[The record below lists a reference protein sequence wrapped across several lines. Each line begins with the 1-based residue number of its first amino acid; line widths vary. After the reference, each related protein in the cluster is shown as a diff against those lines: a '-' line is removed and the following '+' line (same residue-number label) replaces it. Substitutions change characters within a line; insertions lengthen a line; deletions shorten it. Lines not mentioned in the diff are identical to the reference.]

1 MTDAYQFWR
10 DALAGKEVAIH
21 ADSPQ
26 PGYYKIRKERG
37 GPFHPVAIW
46 EKDGEL
52 IARVGA
58 ERSDPLR
65 IWTHV
70 AKYPIAQDVAK
81 EAFAT
86 GKFPGDIEEPS
97 VGHNSGDLSL
107 LDQLRDYISTA
118 SAWLK
123 GREIKSQVEADQC
136 QNYRTE
142 VLRLKGLV
150 DKERDAK
157 VRPHLDAQ
165 RAIQGEYKPILDD
178 ADALNKLLRAAPEA
192 FAKAEERRLEAERRA
207 AWEAE
212 QERIRKEREAIEAER
227 AKQLA
232 EDPIA
237 ALTEPAP
244 ELPMAP
250 PPPEPVKVHI
260 GGQRGRVGGLK
271 GYWEAEITDYMAAL
285 QHYAGHPDVR
295 ALILKLA
302 KAEVKLNKGNVTIP
316 GVRPYEDKRIA

>member
-1 MTDAYQFWR
+1 MTDALQFWR
-10 DALAGKEVAIH
+10 DSLAGKKPEIH

-26 PGYYKIRKERG
+26 QGYYKARKG
-37 GPFHPVAIW
+37 KGTPYVPVAIW

-52 IARVGA
+52 VAIHGDEMVAPTA
-58 ERSDPLR
+58 
-65 IWTHV
+65 IWTWCADKPV
-70 AKYPIAQDVAK
+70 SKADFQ
-81 EAFAT
+81 FAREHRR
-86 GKFPGDIEEPS
+86 FAGDIEPLT
-97 VGHNSGDLSL
+97 GHNSGELSL
-107 LDQLRDYISTA
+107 LDQLRDYIATA

-123 GREIKSQVEADQC
+123 GREIKSKIEADQC

-150 DKERDAK
+150 DKEREAK

-165 RAIQGEYKPILDD
+165 QAINGEYNPLIKE
-178 ADALNKLLRAAPEA
+178 ADELNKQLRAAPEA

-212 QERIRKEREAIEAER
+212 QERVRKEREAIEAER

-244 ELPMAP
+244 ELPMSP
-250 PPPEPVKVHI
+250 PPPEPVRVHI

-271 GYWEAEITDYMAAL
+271 GYWEAEITDYPKAL
-285 QHYAGHPDVR
+285 QHYANHPDVK
-295 ALILKLA
+295 AIVLKLA
-302 KAEVKLNKGNVTIP
+302 KAEVRLNKGNVTIP
-316 GVRPYEDKRIA
+316 GVRPYEDRRIA